1 MSIVDPPPPVAQ
13 EEVVPHPDGGVP
25 LAELQPGAQPN
36 DGLLAC
42 SVGIMAYNE
51 EANIAQTLR
60 AVLAQKTPGLCIEE
74 VIVVASG
81 CTDGTASTVAAIARD
96 EPRVRLRIQ
105 EKREGK
111 ASAINLFLKEAKTP
125 IVVLSGAD
133 LIPETSALEYLCAP
147 FADPTVG
154 MVGGRPVPVND
165 PSTFMG
171 HAVHLLWRLH
181 DYLSRVQ
188 PKLGEMVAF
197 RNVISGIP
205 SDTAVDEMSIQALV
219 SQLGYRVIYEPA
231 CVVYNKGPLTVE
243 DFLKQ
248 RRRIYAGHLHVKA
261 HQNYQAPTMRVS
273 PIVSQL
279 IACRHFSMSD
289 PLRLVWTLGTIG
301 LEGIARIQGYYDY
314 RRRREHHIWQ
324 VVPSTKALE
333 AGKHRVRRLSNA
345 QSILVFRIVLE
356 GADGFDGYPEGR
368 DHQATEAARKL
379 LPLMR
384 TRMRREDKLAVN
396 APGIM
401 TAVIRAEQNGAEMVA
416 RGLQAAAQAAPVRI
430 GRRGRGVRVE
440 VAYSFLTFAFKG
452 RNGGVTVSSPPVHE
466 AIAVPAQVITA
477 EV

>member
-1 MSIVDPPPPVAQ
+1 MTQS
-13 EEVVPHPDGGVP
+13 DGPVP
-25 LAELQPGAQPN
+25 LADLQRVAEPADELTT
-36 DGLLAC
+36 C

-51 EANIAQTLR
+51 EANIGQTLR
-60 AVLAQKTPGLCIEE
+60 ALLAQQTPGLRIEE

-81 CTDGTASTVAAIARD
+81 CTDGTAPTVAAIARD
-96 EPRVRLRIQ
+96 EPRVRLCMQ

-111 ASAINLFLKEAKTP
+111 ASAINLFLKEARTP

-133 LIPETSALEYLCAP
+133 IIPEPSALEYLCAP

-181 DYLSRVQ
+181 DHLSRVQ

-205 SDTAVDEMSIQALV
+205 SDTAVDEMSIQALI

-231 CVVYNKGPLTVE
+231 CIVYNKGPLTVQ
-243 DFLKQ
+243 DFLRQ
-248 RRRIYAGHLHVKA
+248 RRRIYAGHLHVRA

-289 PLRLVWTLGTIG
+289 PRRLLWTVGTVV

-314 RRRREHHIWQ
+314 RRRHEHHIWQ
-324 VVPSTKALE
+324 MVPSTKALE
-333 AGKHRVRRLSNA
+333 AGKHRVRRLCNA
-345 QSILVFRIVLE
+345 QSILVFRIVPE
-356 GADGFDGYPEGR
+356 GADSLDAYPEGR
-368 DHQATEAARKL
+368 DHEATEAARKL
-379 LPLMR
+379 LPLLR
-384 TRMRREDKLAVN
+384 TKIRREDRLSVN

-401 TAVIRAEQNGAEMVA
+401 TAVIRAEQSGAEIVA
-416 RGLQAAAQAAPVRI
+416 KGLQAAAQAAPVRI

-452 RNGGVTVSSPPVHE
+452 RNGGVTISSRAVQE
-466 AIAVPAQVITA
+466 ALAGPAQVIKA